1 MSSQGQVCNPPC
13 PSPCQSAFPHIACPY
28 SLFLP
33 KSFPKIVSRAGLQ
46 SSFSFS
52 LSVSTFPYDAFLYS
66 LFTPKCFQGQVC
78 NPPFPSHFAS
88 PSSFL
93 PSSYFSSKKIYVFTW
108 KVQERNRMWKLC
120 ASARDPWRQHHP
132 HLWHPLLQSPLQVIF
147 LLLMEG
153 FDQKFH

>member
-88 PSSFL
+88 ASSFL
-93 PSSYFSSKKIYVFTW
+93 PSSYTLPKRSLPQKF
-108 KVQERNRMWKLC
+108 R
-120 ASARDPWRQHHP
+120 SATECGNFARVHATLGDNTILICGTHCF
-132 HLWHPLLQSPLQVIF
+132 SPLCR
-147 LLLMEG
+147 
-153 FDQKFH
+153 